1 MDTMNTYNKL
11 TEPKI
16 IDTVNVCGKY
26 VDASA
31 FRSKV
36 ITASATTAFL
46 AAIAALFV
54 LFF

>member
-11 TEPKI
+11 SEPKI
-16 IDTVNVCGKY
+16 VDTVNVCGKY

-31 FRSKV
+31 FKSKI

-46 AAIAALFV
+46 AAIAAFFV
-54 LFF
+54 FFF